1 MEVIP
6 SFQVDHS
13 NLMPGIYISRLDE
26 SGANQITTF
35 DIRMTAPNKEPAIN
49 IAALHTIE
57 HIAATYLRNHDGWK
71 QRVVY
76 WGPMGCLT
84 GNYFIIKGTATCEEV
99 RQLMIA
105 PMQFIVDFED
115 TVPGAAPDS
124 CGNYL
129 MHDLPMA
136 KWEAQRY
143 IQRLTTDF
151 HSEYTL
157 LKRADINGLLFH
169 DA

>member
-13 NLMPGIYISRLDE
+13 GLLPGIYISRQDE
-26 SGANQITTF
+26 DGAAQITTF
-35 DIRMTAPNKEPAIN
+35 DIRMTAPNQEPAIN
-49 IAALHTIE
+49 VAAIHTIE
-57 HIAATYLRNHDGWK
+57 HLAATYLRNHDYWK
-71 QRVVY
+71 QRVIY

-84 GNYFIIKGTATCEEV
+84 GNYFIIKGKASCEEV
-99 RQLMIA
+99 RQLMIET
-105 PMQFIVDFED
+105 MQYIVDYD
-115 TVPGAAPDS
+115 GDVPGAAPDS

-136 KWEAQRY
+136 KWEAKRY
-143 IQRLTTDF
+143 IQRLTDDF
-151 HSEYTL
+151 HSEYQL
-157 LKRADINGLLFH
+157 LERKDIDGMMFH